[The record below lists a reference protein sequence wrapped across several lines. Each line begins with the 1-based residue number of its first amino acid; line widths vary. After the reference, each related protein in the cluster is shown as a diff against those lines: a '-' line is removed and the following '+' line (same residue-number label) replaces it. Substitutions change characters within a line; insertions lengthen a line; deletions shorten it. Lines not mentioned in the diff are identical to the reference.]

1 MKAHKILTAPASW
14 IAVGLLA
21 TLAPQSAPAQ
31 EQDQQQRHEHSARE
45 RGLEIAVEADRRDA
59 GFGDY
64 KAQLTM
70 VLRNKHG
77 QQSERRMRVRILEQA
92 DDGDKALIIFDN
104 PGDVKGTA
112 FLSFTHQRGAD
123 DQWLYLPALKRV
135 KRIASSRADGT
146 VELSIADTGVGIPPE
161 DLPHIFDEFRQVE
174 RQGGEQTEG
183 TGLGLAIA
191 SKTAE
196 LLGGTLA
203 AESEVGRGT
212 TFRLRISDC
221 ES

>member
-1 MKAHKILTAPASW
+1 
-14 IAVGLLA
+14 
-21 TLAPQSAPAQ
+21 
-31 EQDQQQRHEHSARE
+31 
-45 RGLEIAVEADRRDA
+45 
-59 GFGDY
+59 
-64 KAQLTM
+64 
-70 VLRNKHG
+70 
-77 QQSERRMRVRILEQA
+77 MRVRILEQA

-191 SKTAE
+191 KKTVD
-196 LLGGTLA
+196 LLGGVLTA
-203 AESEVGRGT
+203 TSEVGVGT
-212 TFRLRISDC
+212 TFTLRIGD
-221 ES
+221 

>member
-31 EQDQQQRHEHSARE
+31 EQDRQQRHEHSARE

-191 SKTAE
+191 KKTVD
-196 LLGGTLA
+196 LLGGVLTA
-203 AESEVGRGT
+203 TSEVGVGT
-212 TFRLRISDC
+212 TFTLRIGD
-221 ES
+221 

>member
-45 RGLEIAVEADRRDA
+45 QGLEIAVEADRRDA

-183 TGLGLAIA
+183 TGLGLAMA
-191 SKTAE
+191 KKTVD
-196 LLGGTLA
+196 LLGGVLTA
-203 AESEVGRGT
+203 TSEVGVGT
-212 TFRLRISDC
+212 TFTLRIGD
-221 ES
+221 